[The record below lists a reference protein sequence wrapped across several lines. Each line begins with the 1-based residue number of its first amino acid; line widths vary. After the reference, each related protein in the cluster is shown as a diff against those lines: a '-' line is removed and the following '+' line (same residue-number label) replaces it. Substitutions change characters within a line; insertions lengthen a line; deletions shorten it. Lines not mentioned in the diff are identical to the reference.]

1 MNNTA
6 RLISCLC
13 LTLAA
18 LFAVD
23 TAQAAT
29 PVQYRWSG
37 TAWVKD
43 TGMAQFAALSASAD
57 GRHLYVGSENFSSTG
72 SGKFDVYDQGVSGG
86 FAIPVFSATFRT
98 PEGDASIDAVLVL
111 PIGFLGAAVPYVTTV
126 TDAAHV
132 YLFDGTTFTN
142 ITPTAAAFSSNLGVY
157 SVAQY
162 GQKLFIGT
170 GGNVGSAQVW
180 AYDGSQWSQQSLPGF
195 PGNNYYAWVMTV
207 FNGALYL
214 GTVDYSQAAQV
225 WKYDGNSWSMVS
237 IPGFSNSNYAI
248 ASMAVFNNKLYIGT
262 SNTLGPG
269 AEIWSFDG
277 SSWTKLV
284 GFGKN
289 DAATAMAV
297 YDGAL
302 YIGTTNYAQGAV
314 AQLWS
319 YDGSTLTQ
327 VTAPSTF
334 TSAGNAGI
342 VSLAS
347 FNGALYAGTYNNSGA
362 ELWSVTAS
370 GTSSAPNLP
379 GALSGLWWNPDESGW
394 GIDFTQRGSAIFAAW
409 YTYDAAGNPKW
420 YVASDC
426 AGMTGTSGTCTG
438 TLYQVNGPTFFGTS
452 FTSPTSSQ
460 ISSVGTL
467 QVTFTDANTA
477 SMSYNVGG
485 ISRTVPI
492 VRQPVGAGTG
502 TPAVDYTDLWWN
514 PDESG
519 WGVAMAEQNANIF
532 LAWYV
537 YDNAG
542 DPVWY
547 VASNCS
553 VSGGGCSGTLYSTTG
568 PAFGTS
574 FDPGQ
579 VHVTTVGSVTV
590 TFTDANDAVLSYTV
604 NGVSASKAITRQVF

>member
-1 MNNTA
+1 
-6 RLISCLC
+6 
-13 LTLAA
+13 
-18 LFAVD
+18 
-23 TAQAAT
+23 
-29 PVQYRWSG
+29 
-37 TAWVKD
+37 
-43 TGMAQFAALSASAD
+43 
-57 GRHLYVGSENFSSTG
+57 
-72 SGKFDVYDQGVSGG
+72 
-86 FAIPVFSATFRT
+86 
-98 PEGDASIDAVLVL
+98 
-111 PIGFLGAAVPYVTTV
+111 
-126 TDAAHV
+126 
-132 YLFDGTTFTN
+132 
-142 ITPTAAAFSSNLGVY
+142 
-157 SVAQY
+157 
-162 GQKLFIGT
+162 
-170 GGNVGSAQVW
+170 
-180 AYDGSQWSQQSLPGF
+180 
-195 PGNNYYAWVMTV
+195 
-207 FNGALYL
+207 
-214 GTVDYSQAAQV
+214 
-225 WKYDGNSWSMVS
+225 
-237 IPGFSNSNYAI
+237 
-248 ASMAVFNNKLYIGT
+248 
-262 SNTLGPG
+262 
-269 AEIWSFDG
+269 
-277 SSWTKLV
+277 
-284 GFGKN
+284 
-289 DAATAMAV
+289 
-297 YDGAL
+297 
-302 YIGTTNYAQGAV
+302 QGAV